1 MKMHIL
7 LHGVLTVK
15 ETSSLMQIKTI
26 FTLLLMQTI
35 TLQHYQ
41 ETCLMRCAHIVTI
54 NILSCY
60 VYHSIYRDTYIDSNK
75 RILMVYKIYDS
86 MWSLM
91 GRSTT

>member
-15 ETSSLMQIKTI
+15 GTSSLMLIRII

-35 TLQHYQ
+35 TLWHYQ
-41 ETCLMRCAHIVTI
+41 GMCLMRCAHIVTI

-60 VYHSIYRDTYIDSNK
+60 IYHSIYRDTYIDSSK
-75 RILMVYKIYDS
+75 RILMVYKIYGT

-91 GRSTT
+91 GRSTI

>member
-1 MKMHIL
+1 
-7 LHGVLTVK
+7 
-15 ETSSLMQIKTI
+15 
-26 FTLLLMQTI
+26 
-35 TLQHYQ
+35 
-41 ETCLMRCAHIVTI
+41 MRCAHIVTI